1 MKKVIRGIEYL
12 VVRLIAAYVNS
23 LSEQEALRF
32 GATLGATACRLM
44 RRRVSVLYENLRLC
58 RIAFDSPAIRRL
70 FALRCFQHIGVSTV
84 EILRQK
90 TYRSADIESKVTL
103 ENKDLLK
110 AAHKRGRGAVLMS
123 GHIGNWELLGSFV
136 AHEGY
141 PTDLL
146 VKRQSNQSVDGLINS
161 FRMNQGLGIIYT
173 DTGSRDLIGTI
184 RKGGF
189 VAILADQYGGA
200 DSETVRFF
208 GNDVLVPTGPA
219 ALIKKYDIPLLFG
232 WLRRAKDGHHYG
244 TCRLVDDLSGR
255 DRKAIVQEYTSLLE
269 EAIRECPEMWLWT
282 HRKFKNLSEYKGTVE

>member
-23 LSEQEALRF
+23 LPEQEALRF

-44 RRRVSVLYENLRLC
+44 RRRVSVLHENLKLC
-58 RIAFDSPAIRRL
+58 RIAFDSSAIRRL
-70 FALRCFQHIGVSTV
+70 FAIRCFQHVGISAI

-90 TYRSADIESKVTL
+90 TYRSADFESKVTFENMGLL
-103 ENKDLLK
+103 ET
-110 AAHKRGRGAVLMS
+110 AHKRGKGAILMS

-136 AHEGY
+136 AREGY

-146 VKRQSNQSVDGLINS
+146 VKRQSNQSVDELINS
-161 FRMNQGLGIIYT
+161 FRLNQGVGIIYT
-173 DTGSRDLIGTI
+173 DTGSRDLIGAI

-219 ALIKKYDIPLLFG
+219 ALIQKYDLPLVFG
-232 WLRRAKDGHHYG
+232 MLRRAKDGHHYG
-244 TCRLVDDLSGR
+244 ACRLVDGLSDR

-282 HRKFKNLSEYKGTVE
+282 HRKFKNLSDYEGTVE